1 MRNLIAFIKKF
12 NYVFIFLLLE
22 ALAIILMVQTS
33 YYQSSK
39 IVSLNNSI
47 VGGWYNNIS
56 SMGEYIGLRGENE
69 RLAQENAQLR
79 AQLASSYIHYTDQ
92 EFIREDTVYKQR
104 YAYQEA
110 DVIKSTWT
118 QLNNYIMINKGARH
132 GIHPDMAVISPQG
145 IVGVVVNVTRNFST
159 VMPVLHPE
167 SRNSVKFKRT
177 NSNGS
182 LEWDGVDYRY
192 ASVVDIPTT
201 YKLFKNDTIITS
213 GLSNDFPE
221 GILVGYVTNFS
232 TISGSG
238 FYKIRIRLATEFNKL
253 HHVYVVDNRFK
264 REQDSLLNMTL
275 ENTIPSLH

>member
-1 MRNLIAFIKKF
+1 MRNLLAFIKKY
-12 NYVFIFLLLE
+12 NYVFLFLLLE

-39 IVSLNNSI
+39 IVTLNNGI
-47 VGGWYNNIS
+47 VGSWYNGVR
-56 SMGEYIGLRGENE
+56 SMGEYVDLRGENE

-79 AQLASSYIHYTDQ
+79 AQLASSYIHYTDR

-118 QLNNYIMINKGARH
+118 QQNNYIMINKGTRH
-132 GIHPDMAVISPQG
+132 GIRTDMAVISPQG
-145 IVGVVVNVTRNFST
+145 IVGVVVNVTRNFAT

-182 LEWDGVDYRY
+182 LEWDGIDYRY

-201 YKLFKNDTIITS
+201 YKLYKNDTIITS

-221 GILVGYVTNFS
+221 GILVGYVTSFS

-238 FYKIRIRLATEFNKL
+238 FYNIRIRLATEFNKL

-275 ENTIPSLH
+275 ENNIPSLH